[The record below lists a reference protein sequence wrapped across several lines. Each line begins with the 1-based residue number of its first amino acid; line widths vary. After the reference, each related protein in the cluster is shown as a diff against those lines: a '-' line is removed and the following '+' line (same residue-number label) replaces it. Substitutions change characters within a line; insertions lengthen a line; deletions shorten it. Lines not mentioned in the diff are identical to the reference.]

1 MAVTAAGALDSRRSP
16 SLVIDNSLGTILK
29 EGAAAGVLAAL
40 AVAVLFLIVDLIS
53 GQAFNTPRQLGSLLL
68 SGAIVPL
75 SRMVDVVTPVALYTV
90 FHFAAFVAAGIVVAF
105 VVHFTIK
112 KPIALVL
119 FVILFFAFEVFFTGL
134 VAFLDVQSVGT
145 IAAYQVAAGN
155 IVAAVV
161 MALYFRARYPH
172 LRTIGQALSDDDE

>member
-1 MAVTAAGALDSRRSP
+1 MAMTAAGALPTERSP

-29 EGAAAGVLAAL
+29 EGAAAGVLAAI
-40 AVAVLFLIVDLIS
+40 AVAIVFLGVDLIA
-53 GQAFNTPRQLGSLLL
+53 GEALHTPRALGSLLL

-75 SRMVDVVTPVALYTV
+75 TKMGDAVTPVALYTV

-112 KPIALVL
+112 RPIALVL
-119 FVILFFAFEVFFTGL
+119 FVILFFAFEVAFTGL
-134 VAFLDVQSVGT
+134 VAFLDVQSVGG

-155 IVAAVV
+155 IIAAVV
-161 MALYFRARYPH
+161 MAMYFRARYPR